1 MPGRI
6 TDGVGPGERVR
17 AAQGATGVNSELTW
31 QRGRLGAKLMLCK
44 AEEVREAEVL
54 PVFS

>member
-1 MPGRI
+1 M
-6 TDGVGPGERVR
+6 GPGERVR
-17 AAQGATGVNSELTW
+17 AAQGATGVDPELTW